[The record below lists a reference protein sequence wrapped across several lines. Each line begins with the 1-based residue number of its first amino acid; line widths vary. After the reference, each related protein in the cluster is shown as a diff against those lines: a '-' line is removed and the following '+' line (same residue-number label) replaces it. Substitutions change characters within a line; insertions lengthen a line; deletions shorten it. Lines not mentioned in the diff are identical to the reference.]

1 MKKCTPFIA
10 LLITACGGGGQQGVA
25 GPPEVGVVTV
35 REQTVT
41 LSSELPGRT
50 SAFEA
55 SDVRP
60 QVNGLILKRLFT
72 EGDQVRA
79 GQALYQI
86 DPAPYEAQVAN
97 ARAALVRAR
106 SSIASTAAL
115 ARRYND
121 LVKINAI
128 SRQEAENAVTS
139 AQQAEADVSAQQA
152 MLRSAQIDLARTTIR
167 APISGRIGRSTY
179 TIGALVSA
187 SQTDPLTTIQRLDR
201 SEEHTSEFQSL
212 MRSSYAAFCLKTK
225 KQFTDQHRTNKS
237 I

>member
-25 GPPEVGVVTV
+25 GPPEGGVVTG

-79 GQALYQI
+79 GQAFYQI

-106 SSIASTAAL
+106 SSIAPTAAL

-121 LVKINAI
+121 LAQTTTY
-128 SRQEAENAVTS
+128 SPPAAETGVT
-139 AQQAEADVSAQQA
+139 
-152 MLRSAQIDLARTTIR
+152 
-167 APISGRIGRSTY
+167 
-179 TIGALVSA
+179 
-187 SQTDPLTTIQRLDR
+187 
-201 SEEHTSEFQSL
+201 
-212 MRSSYAAFCLKTK
+212 
-225 KQFTDQHRTNKS
+225 
-237 I
+237 

>member
-1 MKKCTPFIA
+1 MRI
-10 LLITACGGGGQQGVA
+10 
-25 GPPEVGVVTV
+25 
-35 REQTVT
+35 
-41 LSSELPGRT
+41 SDWS
-50 SAFEA
+50 
-55 SDVRP
+55 SDVCSSD
-60 QVNGLILKRLFT
+60 LFT

-139 AQQAEADVSAQQA
+139 AQQAEADVSAHQA
-152 MLRSAQIDLARTTIR
+152 MPRSAQIDTARTTIR
-167 APISGRIGRSTY
+167 HPHPRPTG
-179 TIGALVSA
+179 
-187 SQTDPLTTIQRLDR
+187 
-201 SEEHTSEFQSL
+201 
-212 MRSSYAAFCLKTK
+212 
-225 KQFTDQHRTNKS
+225 
-237 I
+237 

>member
-72 EGDQVRA
+72 AGDQLRA
-79 GQALYQI
+79 CQALYQI
-86 DPAPYEAQVAN
+86 KSESRRVWQECVCQCRY
-97 ARAALVRAR
+97 RR
-106 SSIASTAAL
+106 S
-115 ARRYND
+115 RY
-121 LVKINAI
+121 
-128 SRQEAENAVTS
+128 Q
-139 AQQAEADVSAQQA
+139 
-152 MLRSAQIDLARTTIR
+152 
-167 APISGRIGRSTY
+167 
-179 TIGALVSA
+179 
-187 SQTDPLTTIQRLDR
+187 
-201 SEEHTSEFQSL
+201 
-212 MRSSYAAFCLKTK
+212 
-225 KQFTDQHRTNKS
+225 
-237 I
+237 